1 MVGSGRIG
9 TMRAR
14 QALAHPSVNFVGVSD
29 LVADNA
35 KTLAG
40 KVGAQFHT
48 ADNLEAIARP
58 EVNAVIVST
67 AEGEHMKPILQ
78 AIELGK
84 PVLVEKPIALS
95 TADADRIIEASEKAG
110 VEVRVG
116 YSRRFKDLRW
126 MLAKEQIAQGRMGK
140 VTGISARLFNN
151 RANGIAIMQRDR
163 EATPLVDALTY
174 YVDIVNWMLEGARP
188 VEIVA
193 RGQKGVL
200 KAAGFDVDD
209 INYAIITYSDG
220 TVANLTVSYA
230 LPEKYPALGHSTRF
244 EMLGTEGVLIID
256 DDHTDQIMYT
266 NKGIPHV
273 YLPDHAVNMVFLNS
287 GTPGDWALGEFH
299 GASPTKRA
307 PGSIIWSPASPV
319 CWRHRAKRAPRWRRR
334 WEYSWRR
341 RRGASSR
348 CRCRGEWRGLPLT
361 RPSPTRGE
369 GTCCITKVGKVFSLS
384 LDGRGQG

>member
-1 MVGSGRIG
+1 MNPAAYSVRAHQHRENIIERKQLGIAVIGSGRIG
-9 TMRAR
+9 TIRAR
-14 QALAHPSVNFVGVSD
+14 QALTHPSVNFVGVSD

-35 KTLAG
+35 KKLAG
-40 KVGAQFHT
+40 SVGAQFHT

-95 TADADRIIEASEKAG
+95 VADADRIIEASEKAG

-126 MLAKEQIAQGRMGK
+126 MLAKEQIVQGRMGK

-151 RANGIAIMQRDR
+151 RANGIAIMTRDR
-163 EATPLVDALTY
+163 EATPVVDALTY
-174 YVDIVNWMLEGARP
+174 YVDIVNWMLEGAQP
-188 VEIVA
+188 VEVFA

-209 INYAIITYSDG
+209 VNYAIITYSDG
-220 TVANLTVSYA
+220 TVVNLTVSYA
-230 LPEKYPALGHSTRF
+230 LPEKYPALGHATRF
-244 EMLGTEGVLIID
+244 EMLGTEGVLIVD

-273 YLPDHAVNMVFLNS
+273 YLPGHEVNMVFLNS

-299 GASPTKRA
+299 GAIANETRA
-307 PGSIIWSPASPV
+307 WLDHLVTGRGCHLATPRQARTTLETTLGIQLAAETGRIIT
-319 CWRHRAKRAPRWRRR
+319 
-334 WEYSWRR
+334 
-341 RRGASSR
+341 
-348 CRCRGEWRGLPLT
+348 LPL
-361 RPSPTRGE
+361 PG
-369 GTCCITKVGKVFSLS
+369 
-384 LDGRGQG
+384 

>member
-1 MVGSGRIG
+1 MAWRSPVESRRGAGVGGPPYPGRTIIERKQLGIAVVGSGRIG
-9 TMRAR
+9 TIRAR
-14 QALAHPSVNFVGVSD
+14 QALTHPSVGFVGVSD
-29 LVADNA
+29 LVGDNA
-35 KTLAG
+35 KKLAG
-40 KVGAQFHT
+40 AVGAQFHT
-48 ADNLEAIARP
+48 ADNLEVISRP

-126 MLAKEQIAQGRMGK
+126 MLAKEQIVQGRMGR
-140 VTGISARLFNN
+140 VTGISARLYNN
-151 RANGIAIMQRDR
+151 RANGIAIMTRDR
-163 EATPLVDALTY
+163 EATPVVDALTY
-174 YVDIVNWMLEGARP
+174 YVDIVNWMLEGAQP
-188 VEIVA
+188 VEVFA

-220 TVANLTVSYA
+220 TVVNLAVSYA
-230 LPEKYPALGHSTRF
+230 LPEKFPVLGHATRF
-244 EMLGTEGVLIID
+244 EMLGTEGVLIVD

-273 YLPDHAVNMVFLNS
+273 YLPGHEVNMVFLNS

-299 GASPTKRA
+299 GALANETRA
-307 PGSIIWSPASPV
+307 WLDHLITGKPCHLATPRQARTTLETTLGIQLAAETGRIIT
-319 CWRHRAKRAPRWRRR
+319 
-334 WEYSWRR
+334 
-341 RRGASSR
+341 
-348 CRCRGEWRGLPLT
+348 LPL
-361 RPSPTRGE
+361 PG
-369 GTCCITKVGKVFSLS
+369 
-384 LDGRGQG
+384 